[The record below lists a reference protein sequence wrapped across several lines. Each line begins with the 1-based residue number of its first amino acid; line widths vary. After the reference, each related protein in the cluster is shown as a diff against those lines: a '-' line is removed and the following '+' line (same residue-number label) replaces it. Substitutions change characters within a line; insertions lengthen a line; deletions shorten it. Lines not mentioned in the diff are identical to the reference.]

1 MNIVEKTLESLI
13 FQSRWLLAPFFIGL
27 SVDIIALLVKFSKE
41 LLTLFL
47 GLFIGGEQDTIISI
61 LTLVDMALIASLL
74 LIIML
79 SGN

>member
-1 MNIVEKTLESLI
+1 
-13 FQSRWLLAPFFIGL
+13 
-27 SVDIIALLVKFSKE
+27 VDIIALLVKFSKE